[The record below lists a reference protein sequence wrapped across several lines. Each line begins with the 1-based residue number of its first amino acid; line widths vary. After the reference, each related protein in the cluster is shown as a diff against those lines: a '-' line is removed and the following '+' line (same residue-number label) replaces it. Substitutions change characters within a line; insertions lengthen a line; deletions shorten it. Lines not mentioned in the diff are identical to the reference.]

1 MGLKAKFNLTML
13 AAFVAGLGLAAAF
26 SYTVVREDARDEVLQ
41 NARLMMTE
49 AIAIR
54 DYTSKEIEPLLADQ
68 SKIQFLPHTVPAW
81 AAQTNF
87 RLVQERMPDYAY
99 KEPTLNPTN
108 PADRPTDWQADLI
121 AAFQQ
126 NPALK
131 ELVTE
136 RDTPT
141 GRALSLSRPFRLTE
155 KDCLE
160 CHSTPGA
167 APASMVSLYGTA
179 NGFGWKLGDVQ
190 GVQVVTVPESVA
202 LRKADRTFLLFL
214 GGLTFVFAV
223 MLALLNVLLQQMVVR
238 RVRAI
243 SRTAEEVSLGNMD
256 AAELPAAGRDEIAS
270 LAQSFNR
277 MRRSLANAMR
287 MLEAD

>member
-1 MGLKAKFNLTML
+1 MGLKAKFNLAML
-13 AAFVAGLGLAAAF
+13 AAFLAGLGLAAAF
-26 SYTVVREDARDEVLQ
+26 SYTIVQQDARDEVLQ

-49 AIAIR
+49 ALAIR

-68 SKIQFLPHTVPAW
+68 SRVRFLPHTVPAW

-87 RLVQERMPDYAY
+87 RSVQARMPDYAY

-108 PADRPTDWQADLI
+108 PADRPLDWEADLI
-121 AAFQQ
+121 GAFRQ
-126 NPALK
+126 NANLK

-136 RDTPT
+136 RDTPA
-141 GRALSLSRPFRLTE
+141 GRTLNLARPFRLTDE
-155 KDCLE
+155 ACLP
-160 CHSTPGA
+160 CHSTPAA

-202 LRKADRTFLLFL
+202 LQKANRTFLLFL
-214 GGLTFVFAV
+214 GGLTGIFAV
-223 MLALLNVLLQQMVVR
+223 MLVLLNVLLQQMVVR

-243 SRTAEEVSLGNMD
+243 SRTAEEISLGNMG
-256 AAELPAAGRDEIAS
+256 APEIPTKGRDEIAS
-270 LAQSFNR
+270 LAESFNR
-277 MRRSLANAMR
+277 MRRSLANALR